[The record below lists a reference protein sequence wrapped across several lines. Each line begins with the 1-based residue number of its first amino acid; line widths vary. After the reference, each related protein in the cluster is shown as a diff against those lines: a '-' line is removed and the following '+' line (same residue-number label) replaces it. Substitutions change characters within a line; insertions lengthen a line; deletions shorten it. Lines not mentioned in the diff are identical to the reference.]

1 MMKSFF
7 NTLSYIF
14 HPILLPVLGLY
25 FLFETPTNSPGYIV
39 TSLYN
44 LPLEFK
50 INLYKLFGFLTILA
64 PGISI
69 WIMYQNK
76 IISSIKLENRLERFT
91 PIGITAVYYVMN
103 YVLLRIMI
111 PEHMIISF
119 IFPYAF
125 GLVLIVIAAFIMNYF
140 TKISLHMLG
149 FFGVIGT
156 IMGYF
161 QNQLDYNLF
170 FLIFLIIVGGL
181 IGSARIYLKAHT
193 LKEVVLGIIIGFG
206 IGFVCMKFELYI

>member
-91 PIGITAVYYVMN
+91 PKGITAVYYVMN

>member
-1 MMKSFF
+1 MIKSFL
-7 NTLSYIF
+7 NTLSHLL

-25 FLFETPTNSPGYIV
+25 FLFETPTNSPGFIV
-39 TSLYN
+39 TSLYD
-44 LPLEFK
+44 LPVEFK

-64 PGISI
+64 PGIST

-76 IISSIKLENRLERFT
+76 IISSVKLENRVERFT
-91 PIGITAVYYVMN
+91 PIGITATYYIMN
-103 YVLLRIMI
+103 YVLLRVMI

-125 GLVLIVIAAFIMNYF
+125 GIALTVVIAFILNYF

-149 FFGVIGT
+149 FFGLVGS

-170 FLIFLIIVGGL
+170 FLIFLIILGGL
-181 IGSARIYLKAHT
+181 VGSARLYLKAHT

-206 IGFVCMKFELYI
+206 IGFGCMKFELYI

>member
-1 MMKSFF
+1 MKSFF

>member
-50 INLYKLFGFLTILA
+50 INLYKLFVFLTILA

>member
-1 MMKSFF
+1 MKSFF

-50 INLYKLFGFLTILA
+50 INLYKLFVFLTILA

>member
-1 MMKSFF
+1 MIKSFF
-7 NTLSYIF
+7 NTLSNIF

-25 FLFETPTNSPGYIV
+25 FLFETPTNSPGFIV
-39 TSLYN
+39 TSLYD
-44 LPLEFK
+44 LPLDFK

-76 IISSIKLENRLERFT
+76 IISSIKLENRQERFT
-91 PIGITAVYYVMN
+91 PIGITATYYIMN

-111 PEHMIISF
+111 PEHIIVSF

-125 GLVLIVIAAFIMNYF
+125 GIALTVVIAFAINYF

-149 FFGVIGT
+149 FFGLIGA

-170 FLIFLIIVGGL
+170 LLLFLIIVGGL
-181 IGSARIYLKAHT
+181 IGSARLYLKSHT
-193 LKEVVLGIIIGFG
+193 LKEVILGIIIGFG
-206 IGFVCMKFELYI
+206 IEYVCMKFELYI

>member
-1 MMKSFF
+1 MKSFF

-91 PIGITAVYYVMN
+91 PKGITAVYYVMN